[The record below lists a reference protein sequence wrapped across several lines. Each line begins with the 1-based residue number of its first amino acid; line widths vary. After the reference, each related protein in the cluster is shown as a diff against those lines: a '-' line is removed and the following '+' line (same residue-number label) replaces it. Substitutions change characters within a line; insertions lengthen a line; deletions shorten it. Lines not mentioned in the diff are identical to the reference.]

1 MRFRFTLL
9 VFPALLAGCAV
20 GPNYRRP
27 GDPGPGG
34 SSAGQTAMPEDRS
47 LADLGWWDLYRDPVL
62 TALVKASLANGYD
75 ARIAAAR
82 VEQARAIA
90 MQAQGQLFPSLGYA
104 GGAYRGKSALEGEL
118 VTRQKLAEVRAQQ
131 EYEVGAYQ
139 EAVKV
144 ALARY
149 KAGHADYYELLQ
161 VQQELYPAEAALAQ
175 NAPGRIDFDRP
186 TLQGTRR
193 WLEAFRLRLVRGPVG
208 TQALRLFRLHCP
220 TPRRHP
226 RRLRARAR

>member
-27 GDPGPGG
+27 DTQAP
-34 SSAGQTAMPEDRS
+34 AAFRGQTAPEDRS
-47 LADLGWWDLYRDPVL
+47 LADLGWWNLYHDPVL

-75 ARIAAAR
+75 ARIAASR

-175 NAPGRIDFDRP
+175 
-186 TLQGTRR
+186 TRR
-193 WLEAFRLRLVRGPVG
+193 DELTSIVQLYKALGGGWKLSDSAWFEA
-208 TQALRLFRLHCP
+208 Q
-220 TPRRHP
+220 
-226 RRLRARAR
+226 